1 MMETAILPLIMHKPD
16 SERIRELCSLIEA
29 EHDPQ
34 KFLLLVEE
42 LNNLL
47 SATNIPPKKEKGEGR

>member
-1 MMETAILPLIMHKPD
+1 MNKAD
-16 SERIRELCSLIEA
+16 DARIRELCALIER

-42 LNNLL
+42 LNNIL
-47 SATNIPPKKEKGEGR
+47 SSRNDPAKKGERKSE

>member
-1 MMETAILPLIMHKPD
+1 MMATAILPLIMNKAD
-16 SERIRELCSLIEA
+16 SERIRELCSRIEA

-42 LNNLL
+42 LNKLL
-47 SATNIPPKKEKGEGR
+47 STKHAPPKKDDDT

>member
-1 MMETAILPLIMHKPD
+1 MMETAILPVIMDKAN
-16 SERIRELCSLIEA
+16 SERIRELCSRIEA

-42 LNNLL
+42 LNRLL
-47 SATNIPPKKEKGEGR
+47 STKHAPPKKDSDT

>member
-1 MMETAILPLIMHKPD
+1 MDKLD

-47 SATNIPPKKEKGEGR
+47 SSKNAPHKTDDI

>member
-1 MMETAILPLIMHKPD
+1 MNKID
-16 SERIRELCSLIEA
+16 SERIRELCSLIEH
-29 EHDPQ
+29 EDDPQ

-47 SATNIPPKKEKGEGR
+47 SGNVAPKKDEGGGA